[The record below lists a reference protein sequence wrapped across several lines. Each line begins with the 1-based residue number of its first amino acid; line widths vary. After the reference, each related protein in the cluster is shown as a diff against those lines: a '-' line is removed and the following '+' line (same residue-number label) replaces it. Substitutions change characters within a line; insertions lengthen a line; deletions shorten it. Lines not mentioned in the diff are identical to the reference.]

1 LPMIYSV
8 VARAGARAG
17 RWVSEAISAC
27 PRSCLC
33 LSTITREAIVACP
46 QPPFFACPRSPTIT
60 IRGHPHGH
68 PGPAFAACPQLP
80 SVTQD
85 QPSLPVHNYPSR
97 PVFVSMQC
105 PEGGTWCP
113 FGADQV
119 FLMQMLLMV
128 MSTCQLDPEPKMAPT
143 NGGSPSDSWVM
154 RAVVSNWG
162 PERSLDW
169 RSPGSPRSSG
179 GLISGVAA

>member
-1 LPMIYSV
+1 MPMIYSV

-46 QPPFFACPRSPTIT
+46 QPPNHRSLPVHDHPRSPSAVTHT
-60 IRGHPHGH
+60 
-68 PGPAFAACPQLP
+68 
-80 SVTQD
+80 VTQD

-97 PVFVSMQC
+97 PFFVSMQC

-119 FLMQMLLMV
+119 FLRQMLLMV